1 MIQTMTSSH
10 DPLNDPVL
18 LAFLD
23 ESLPECRMAEIEA
36 QLRNDETLR
45 HRLQQLAQ
53 QHDQGVHSL
62 GEIWRRHRLSCPT
75 RSDLG
80 AMLLEALTPEQTEF
94 IRMHLEVTGCRYC
107 QANLEDLKRKAQE
120 TESDQLTR
128 RQRIFQSS
136 IGYLKD

>member
-1 MIQTMTSSH
+1 MILTMTGSQ

-23 ESLPECRMAEIEA
+23 ESLPESRMAEIEA
-36 QLRNDETLR
+36 RLRSDDTLR
-45 HRLQQLAQ
+45 QRLQVLAQ

-75 RSDLG
+75 RSELG
-80 AMLLEALTPEQTEF
+80 AMLLEALSPEQTEF
-94 IRMHLEVTGCRYC
+94 IRMHLEQTGCRYC
-107 QANLEDLKRKAQE
+107 QANLEDLKRRAKE
-120 TESDQLTR
+120 TESDQLVR